1 MTLVQ
6 VGARVSPAL
15 LREATLLML
24 ARAVPAVRRLACGY
38 QRRVSGNR
46 ANIGLLLLH
55 RILSTRPGIKKSGG
69 WKRNDRA
76 WLKRARDHARCGL
89 RDRRTGRL
97 RRDARGRALRTPLQR
112 FRRDY
117 RRDAR

>member
-1 MTLVQ
+1 MTPVQ
-6 VGARVSPAL
+6 VGARVSPAFR
-15 LREATLLML
+15 LREAALLML
-24 ARAVPAVRRLACGY
+24 ARAVPAARRLACGCEC
-38 QRRVSGNR
+38 RVSGNR
-46 ANIGLLLLH
+46 ANVGLLLLH

-97 RRDARGRALRTPLQR
+97 GTVAKLGVRRPPPL
-112 FRRDY
+112 
-117 RRDAR
+117 AGVG